1 MGIESL
7 QQVKDMFRAA
17 GVRTLYVKKLATVQD
32 NEKNQVFLAKE
43 VADLTA
49 LFPAKLSLRAP
60 SQSELKRKSDVGRPI
75 TEATL
80 NFFWMNAA
88 GERFHAPGARLIDYF
103 QYPEARLSGFLQGCE
118 WAPRAIRRDEQAAYG
133 QRILIMG
140 SNAAGEVTA
149 LLLTQKDDPV
159 VTGFP
164 DLEPSGVSN
173 VLGVLSVESEAIETP
188 GSMLADKLRRIIA
201 DGWHASMRNKGG
213 NLVPFKGNQ
222 GGGYTLEA
230 LLGVETNA
238 LKEPDILGFEVKSY
252 RGSKLSL
259 MTPTA
264 DGGPE
269 GDLSF
274 RGFMETYGEPARSG
288 DGSLRYTGVVRAGR
302 VSANRGLTLRVAGY
316 DHVNDRFSTD
326 PDQIRVEIYEPA
338 SGDVISSWSLE
349 KLADGWNAKH
359 AFAVYVRAEKR
370 ESAETA
376 KDEYRYLAPFLMCEG
391 TDVWRLLRAIT
402 DGVVYYDPAHSI
414 YADDTAKQRPQWRV
428 STVGF
433 GDTLARLYRSVRAVS

>member
-1 MGIESL
+1 
-7 QQVKDMFRAA
+7 
-17 GVRTLYVKKLATVQD
+17 
-32 NEKNQVFLAKE
+32 
-43 VADLTA
+43 
-49 LFPAKLSLRAP
+49 
-60 SQSELKRKSDVGRPI
+60 
-75 TEATL
+75 
-80 NFFWMNAA
+80 MNAD

-118 WAPRAIRRDEQAAYG
+118 WAPRAIRRDEQADYG
-133 QRILIMG
+133 QRILVMG

-149 LLLTQKDDPV
+149 LLLTEKDDPV

-164 DLEPSGVSN
+164 ELEPSGVSN
-173 VLGVLSVESEAIETP
+173 VLGVLSVESEAIEAP
-188 GSMLADKLRRIIA
+188 GEILADRIRRIIA
-201 DGWHASMRNKGG
+201 DGWHASIRNKAGK
-213 NLVPFKGNQ
+213 LIPFKGNQ

-269 GDLSF
+269 GGLSF
-274 RGFMETYGEPARSG
+274 RGFMEAYGEPARSG

-302 VSANRGLTLRVAGY
+302 VSTNRGLTLRVTGY
-316 DHVNDRFSTD
+316 DGVSDRFSTD
-326 PDQIRVEIYEPA
+326 PDEIRVEIYQTA
-338 SGDVISSWSLE
+338 SGDVVSSWSLE

-370 ESAETA
+370 ESAETE
-376 KDEYRYLAPFLMCEG
+376 KDEYRYLAPFLMCQG
-391 TDVWRLLRAIT
+391 TDVWRLLRAIA

-414 YADDTAKQRPQWRV
+414 YANDTAKQRPQWRV

-433 GDTLARLYRSVRAVS
+433 GETLGRLYRSVKAVS

>member
-1 MGIESL
+1 MRIESL
-7 QQVKDMFRAA
+7 QQLKDLFRAA
-17 GVRTLYVKKLATVQD
+17 GVRTLYVKKLAPVQD
-32 NEKNQVFLAKE
+32 NEKNQIVLGQE
-43 VADLTA
+43 VAELAA

-80 NFFWMNAA
+80 NFFWMNADGA
-88 GERFHAPGARLIDYF
+88 RFHAPGARLIDYF
-103 QYPEARLSGFLQGCE
+103 QYPEARLSGFLQGCK

-133 QRILIMG
+133 QRILVMG

-164 DLEPSGVSN
+164 KLEPSGVSN
-173 VLGVLSVESEAIETP
+173 VLSVLSVASVSIETP
-188 GSMLADKLRRIIA
+188 GEMLAARLRRIIA
-201 DGWHASMRNKGG
+201 EGWHPSTRNKGG
-213 NLVPFKGNQ
+213 TLVPFTGNQ

-252 RGSKLSL
+252 QGSKLSL

-269 GDLSF
+269 GDLPF

-302 VSANRGLTLRVAGY
+302 TSANRGLTLRVTGY
-316 DHVNDRFSTD
+316 DDAVDRFSTE
-326 PDQIRVEIYEPA
+326 PGEIRVEIFSPA
-338 SGDVISSWSLE
+338 SGEVISSWSLE
-349 KLADGWNAKH
+349 KLAEGWNAKH
-359 AFAVYVRAEKR
+359 ASAVYVRVEKR
-370 ESAETA
+370 ENPETGR
-376 KDEYRYLAPFLMCEG
+376 DEYRYLAPFMMCEG
-391 TDVWRLLRAIT
+391 TDIWRLLRAIHE
-402 DGVVYYDPAHSI
+402 GVVYYDPAHSI
-414 YADDTAKQRPQWRV
+414 YADDRAKQRPQWRV

-433 GDTLARLYRSVRAVS
+433 GETLGRLYRSVRAAS